1 MSLHYLVT
9 LWMQV
14 WAHYICIRWLRIH
27 LQCLFNNVHIYMY
40 ILTVNCYCKRTY
52 SNGISVLG
60 IEHQDGCC
68 CCPTRLTHFS
78 GCLLSAFV
86 SATRVTVLYA
96 VGEGLCDR
104 HILQSVVVAEAAA
117 AFMHKI
123 DLLANQNVCIRF
135 CLMMPALTVFAHLGS
150 WS

>member
-1 MSLHYLVT
+1 MNASLSTLHLHSMVT
-9 LWMQV
+9 YSSSVPVQ
-14 WAHYICIRWLRIH
+14 
-27 LQCLFNNVHIYMY
+27 QCTDTRLY

-52 SNGISVLG
+52 SNSISVLG

-78 GCLLSAFV
+78 VCLLSAFV
-86 SATRVTVLYA
+86 SATRITVLYA

-104 HILQSVVVAEAAA
+104 RPVWPTHPPVCCCVTEAA

-135 CLMMPALTVFAHLGS
+135 CLMIPALTVFAHLGS

>member
-1 MSLHYLVT
+1 MAHVTSLPCHSVNASLST
-9 LWMQV
+9 L
-14 WAHYICIRWLRIH
+14 H
-27 LQCLFNNVHIYMY
+27 LQSMATYSSSVPVEQCTDIRLY

-68 CCPTRLTHFS
+68 CCPTRLTHFPV
-78 GCLLSAFV
+78 CLLSAFV
-86 SATRVTVLYA
+86 SATRITVLYA

-104 HILQSVVVAEAAA
+104 HILQSVVVWLKLL
-117 AFMHKI
+117 HKI
-123 DLLANQNVCIRF
+123 DLLANQTMCIRF